1 MAQSDIRIFL
11 QDLLLRYDPDI
22 DLSDGS
28 RAQVELIQPILG
40 RIGTDPFD
48 TDMETFL
55 RERLTQAFPT
65 LNIAQTAA
73 LEDTLISPMRV
84 FMEPL
89 AREVK
94 LVKLRQG
101 VVANVERLSDDE
113 VDAGMANFF
122 ESRRAGGYARG
133 IVRVYFTAPT
143 TVNFTLI
150 QVASTRGGLRFL
162 PQPAQSFTADNMV
175 LNREGQEF
183 YCDVTYVAEKRGDEY
198 NVDRNEIIS
207 IANLPAAARV
217 RNPNRFESGT
227 PRETSID
234 FVARTESKLSDRNL
248 TTSRGIFSE
257 LTDNFPGVRR
267 IQVIGFKDPEM
278 LRDIVKGGG
287 LGPILPA
294 DSFGN
299 AYGDAVAIDDGDGST
314 STRRITSSDGHFVSR
329 IGSAGSDPNGFF
341 ISLVY
346 FNPNAIIV
354 DVPVLEVIS
363 DTDIIIDYDI
373 PAFPLLVHWALRRRE
388 LTISDIPGGIT
399 MPDTPEGEIQITAG
413 EVHIGGK
420 TDIYLAGE
428 VADETAAIEG
438 LSDENPIARGNN
450 AETQSTD
457 VVIINDPPGGAAA
470 LQALLL
476 DGRFSLVLDEGVDAG
491 SYDIR
496 DMTIVGLTLEL
507 TVQVAMTGTAG
518 GLLWKIVDEIDV
530 ELTEPKDIKV
540 DGADMLVVAGNPLV
554 TTLGSTN
561 FIDANVQQ
569 NDILRIDDDQV
580 GGDYNIDVVGAVQLT
595 VSPIPDRTISN
606 LSYTIFRPS
615 GSVLTPIVRVKSLEL
630 LDSGGAPN
638 GIIIPYRDPVAVMT
652 RGFQNEGSGV
662 EFEGYPAFVGL
673 VTGSLGTT
681 TNFGV
686 GMTLELTFYDPTQI
700 YAGVTSM
707 PLSISGTLT
716 ITLVGNRT
724 PTQIAADL
732 NADPGF
738 IERGCLAS
746 LITYDGLSYVG
757 IYSPELAN
765 VELTGTANTLLGF
778 PTLGPR
784 QASNIEIGLPTFNPR
799 QGDLVEFIDGNNRG
813 TQRVLRGHNTRTTA
827 LLGLGPSDESFS
839 RPLHEVSP
847 LLPEVGSRVRIGRP
861 SVGSARVYF
870 LAPTSAEFR
879 YLTTR
884 LSVLVGTD
892 TLFYRPDPENDRII
906 QPPPPLTDLPNDGT
920 TSNGA
925 STTSFAD
932 TTVNFQALNIRPGDY
947 LDVLYR
953 PIEST
958 SPLPTPATIGA
969 IVSKTL
975 ILRLGENPWITV
987 TFPIPMTRED
997 IADFINDQVG
1007 EEIASIDGGGFLV
1020 FQSSSLIT
1028 FRADSTIFSPDTLFL
1043 NGAPRSTTHP
1053 RAGTY
1058 VIADV
1063 APTAL
1068 TLSVLTP
1075 FASSTSV
1082 ADTSYRIRRAVQRIS
1097 STEMN
1102 DNQDETG
1109 LYFVDVELLSLAPG
1123 DNNNAP
1129 GELDMTI
1136 TGVVADGYR
1145 LRADNSTLSYSR
1157 AEKLFAEISRTI
1169 LLVGSS
1175 DSPSE
1180 YVQLSRQNVQVS
1192 YDRSQLVDDVQSFAD
1207 SDFHRVVNE
1216 EILVRHLLPHY
1227 VNLGWRYAGGETEI
1241 SMRKALTEA
1250 LENVNANEELEVL
1263 DLTRVMT
1270 ARGATSVYS
1279 LDPDSPAGR
1288 TAPLMIVLHHD
1299 VDRRLRAAIVKDFVK
1314 TSRTQRFIADELAIV
1329 RVSPGG
1335 IRN

>member
-1 MAQSDIRIFL
+1 MAQSDIRTFL
-11 QDLLLRYDPDI
+11 NDLLLRYDPDI
-22 DLSDGS
+22 DLSVGG
-28 RAQVELIQPILG
+28 RAQTELIEPILG

-55 RERLTQAFPT
+55 RERITQAFPN
-65 LNIAQTAA
+65 LSIAQTAA

-133 IVRVYFTAPT
+133 SVRVYFTAPT

-162 PQPAQSFTADNMV
+162 PQPAQSFTADNMI

-183 YCDVTYVAEKRGDEY
+183 YVDVTYVAEKRGDEY

-207 IANLPAAARV
+207 IANLPAAARI

-227 PRETSID
+227 PRENSID
-234 FVARTESKLSDRNL
+234 FVSRVESKLSDRNL

-267 IQVIGFKDPEM
+267 VQVIGFKDPEM
-278 LRDIVKGGG
+278 LRDIVRGGS
-287 LGPILPA
+287 LGPILSP

-299 AYGDAVAIDDGDGST
+299 AYGDATAIDDGDGST
-314 STRRITSSDGHFVSR
+314 STRRISAADGHFVSR
-329 IGSAGSDPNGFF
+329 IGSAGSDPNGFY

-346 FNPNAIIV
+346 FDPDAIIV
-354 DVPVLEVIS
+354 DVPVLEIIS

-373 PAFPLLVHWALRRRE
+373 PSFPMDVHWALRRRE

-399 MPDTPEGEIQITAG
+399 MPDTPEGEIQITSG

-420 TDIYLAGE
+420 TDIYIAGE
-428 VADETAAIEG
+428 VADETTAIEG
-438 LSDENPIARGNN
+438 ISDESPIARGNN

-470 LQALLL
+470 LQELLQ

-496 DMTIVGLTLEL
+496 DMSINGLTLEL

-518 GLLWKIVDEIDV
+518 GLLWKIVDEIDI

-540 DGADMLVVAGNPLV
+540 DGEDMVVVAGNPLV
-554 TTLGSTN
+554 TTLSSTN
-561 FIDANVQQ
+561 FIDANVQE
-569 NDILRIDDDQV
+569 NDILRIDSDQV
-580 GGDYNIDVVGAVQLT
+580 GGDYNIDAVGAVQLQ
-595 VSPIPDRTISN
+595 VSPVPDRTVLN
-606 LSYTIFRPS
+606 VSYTIFRPS
-615 GSVLTPIVRVKSLEL
+615 GTVLTPIVRVKALEL

-638 GIIIPYRDPVAVMT
+638 GIVIPYRDPVAVMT

-673 VTGSLGTT
+673 VTGALGAT
-681 TNFGV
+681 TNFG
-686 GMTLELTFYDPTQI
+686 GGQTLVLAFFDPTKV
-700 YAGVTSM
+700 YAGLTSM
-707 PLSISGTLT
+707 PLSPSGIHTINLAGNLT
-716 ITLVGNRT
+716 
-724 PTQIAADL
+724 PAQIAALL
-732 NADPGF
+732 NADAGF
-738 IERGCLAS
+738 VERGCLAS
-746 LITYDGLSYVG
+746 VITYDGLSYVG
-757 IYSPELAN
+757 IYSPELT
-765 VELTGTANTLLGF
+765 VVGFSGTANTLLGF
-778 PTLGPR
+778 PASGAR
-784 QASNIEIGLPTFNPR
+784 AASNNEIGLPTFNPR
-799 QGDLVEFIDGNNRG
+799 QGDLIEFIDGNNRG
-813 TQRVLRGHNTRTTA
+813 TQRVLRGHATRTTA
-827 LLGLGPSDESFS
+827 LLGLGPSDEIFGG
-839 RPLHEVSP
+839 PYHEVTP
-847 LLPEVGSRVRIGRP
+847 LLPEVGSRVRVGRP

-879 YLTTR
+879 YLSTQF
-884 LSVLVGTD
+884 SALVGTD
-892 TLFYRPDPENDRII
+892 TLLFRPDPENDRVL
-906 QPPPPLTDLPNDGT
+906 QPPPPLTELPNDGT
-920 TSNGA
+920 TSNGSNA
-925 STTSFAD
+925 TSFVD
-932 TTVNFQALNIRPGDY
+932 TSVNFQALGIRPGDY
-947 LDVLYR
+947 LDVLYQ
-953 PIEST
+953 PIVST
-958 SPLPTPATIGA
+958 SALPTPATIGA
-969 IVSKTL
+969 IVGETL
-975 ILRLGENPWITV
+975 ILRLGENPWITI

-997 IADFINDQVG
+997 IADYINDQVG

-1043 NGAPRSTTHP
+1043 DGAPRSTAHP

-1058 VIADV
+1058 IIADV
-1063 APTAL
+1063 GSTEL
-1068 TLSVLTP
+1068 TLSTLTA
-1075 FASSTSV
+1075 FGSTTV
-1082 ADTSYRIRRAVQRIS
+1082 VDDTSYRIRRAVQRIS

-1129 GELDMTI
+1129 GDLEMTV
-1136 TGVVADGYR
+1136 TGVVSDGYR
-1145 LRADNSTLSYSR
+1145 LRTDNNTLSYSR
-1157 AEKLFAEISRTI
+1157 AERLFAEISRTI

-1227 VNLGWRYAGGETEI
+1227 VNIGWRYAGGETEVP
-1241 SMRKALTEA
+1241 MRRAITEA
-1250 LENVNANEELEVL
+1250 LETVEANEELEVL

-1270 ARGATSVYS
+1270 ARGATSIYS

-1288 TAPLMIVLHHD
+1288 VAPLMIVIHHD
-1299 VDRRLRAAIVKDFVK
+1299 VDRQVRVAIVKDFVK
-1314 TSRTQRFIADELAIV
+1314 TSRTQRFIADDLAIV